1 MSLRSLISPIC
12 YVVISVVTKLES
24 TTDVVVICIVRTFVR
39 NFMKFEYKL
48 FCIRILKHNGITSTK
63 IVMKIGWL
71 IPKLNCETLISVLGR
86 NVG

>member
-12 YVVISVVTKLES
+12 YVVISDVTKLES
-24 TTDVVVICIVRTFVR
+24 TTDVVICIVRTFVR

-48 FCIRILKHNGITSTK
+48 FCICILKHNGITSTK